1 MLGKMS
7 SGIKCVVFDFD
18 DTLADTKRV
27 VELIKKIEP
36 DKKFLA
42 GSGWVFSKRE
52 FEKARKIMENK
63 VENQRQK
70 PSKNKGNIYAQEL
83 LKVLKVPYSKKLAE
97 GMVKA
102 YWKEKEKN
110 LKLMPH
116 VKKTLKFLKK
126 RKLKL
131 CVVSNI
137 SVNTNKK
144 AAKKLGI
151 LKYFT
156 EFFTSYQHGGIKSEL
171 KIFYNLLKKI
181 NKGRKNKINP
191 EECLMVGNNAG
202 EDGAA
207 KKLGMKVAL
216 LKPTLKG
223 KEHLE
228 KIKPDFMLD
237 DLLDLKR
244 IIKS

>member
-1 MLGKMS
+1 MVAPISPSRRG
-7 SGIKCVVFDFD
+7 VP
-18 DTLADTKRV
+18 T
-27 VELIKKIEP
+27 
-36 DKKFLA
+36 
-42 GSGWVFSKRE
+42 E
-52 FEKARKIMENK
+52 FEKKEMIKLIIITDDSFRN
-63 VENQRQK
+63 
-70 PSKNKGNIYAQEL
+70 
-83 LKVLKVPYSKKLAE
+83 VLE
-97 GMVKA
+97 
-102 YWKEKEKN
+102 
-110 LKLMPH
+110 
-116 VKKTLKFLKK
+116 KK